1 MDNLMKSA
9 MRWMLYLTAVSLIL
23 WAVVPTWKSVML
35 GLALG
40 LAAST
45 MNAFL
50 LKRRVALIAE
60 YTVQQGAN
68 TKRRGLGF
76 GHRIATVLL
85 VAMIAMKFPETINMP
100 AALSGSMV
108 SPFVILVA
116 ALIHNL
122 KTNNSGKG

>member
-9 MRWMLYLTAVSLIL
+9 TRWMLYLTAVCLIL
-23 WAVVPTWKSVML
+23 WAVFPAWKTVML
-35 GLALG
+35 GLAVG

-60 YTVQQGAN
+60 STIQQGTR

-85 VAMIAMKFPETINMP
+85 IAMIAMKYPETLNLP

-108 SPFVILVA
+108 FPFVILVV

>member
-9 MRWMLYLTAVSLIL
+9 TRWMLYFTAVCLIL

-35 GLALG
+35 GLAVG

-50 LKRRVALIAE
+50 LRRRVAMIAE
-60 YTVQQGAN
+60 YTIQEGAQ

-76 GHRIATVLL
+76 GNRIAMVLL
-85 VAMIAMKFPETINMP
+85 VAMIAMKFPETLNLP
-100 AALSGSMV
+100 AALAGSMV
-108 SPFVILVA
+108 SPFVILVV

>member
-1 MDNLMKSA
+1 MKSA
-9 MRWMLYLTAVSLIL
+9 TRWMLYLTAVCLIL

-35 GLALG
+35 GLAVG

-60 YTVQQGAN
+60 YTIQQGAQ

-76 GHRIATVLL
+76 GNRIATVLL
-85 VAMIAMKFPETINMP
+85 VAMIAMKFPETLNLP

-108 SPFVILVA
+108 SPFVILVV